1 MSEQVAVLRPPINAC
16 PLVWIIMGV
25 AGSGKTVVGR
35 LLSERLESDF
45 LEGDR
50 RHPSANIVKM
60 LSQSPLQDEDRHQW
74 LREIEDDIQRA
85 IERNR
90 ETVLTCSAL
99 KASYRKRLTSP
110 GRVQLV
116 WLNVP
121 PSELEQR
128 LTQRSNHYMKIEMLR
143 SQIATFEPIDPDD
156 DIMTVNGLLAPSE
169 VVDELLDKAIQ
180 RFPSMSK
187 SWWQRCIE

>member
-1 MSEQVAVLRPPINAC
+1 
-16 PLVWIIMGV
+16 MGV

-50 RHPSANIVKM
+50 RHPLPNIVKM
-60 LSQSPLQDEDRHQW
+60 FSQVPLQDEDRHQW
-74 LREIEDDIQRA
+74 LLEIEDDIRRA
-85 IERNR
+85 IDRNR
-90 ETVLTCSAL
+90 EIVLTCSAL
-99 KASYRKRLTSP
+99 KATYRRQLTSP

-121 PSELEQR
+121 TSELEQR
-128 LTQRSNHYMKIEMLR
+128 LTQRLNHYMKIEMLR
-143 SQIATFEPIDPDD
+143 SQIKTFEPINPEENV
-156 DIMTVNGLLAPSE
+156 ITVNGLMPPFE
-169 VVDELLDKAIQ
+169 VVDELLTKATQI
-180 RFPSMSK
+180 FPSMRK

>member
-1 MSEQVAVLRPPINAC
+1 MSNY

-50 RHPSANIVKM
+50 RHPSANLIKM
-60 LSQSPLQDEDRHQW
+60 LCQHPLQDENRRQW
-74 LREIEDDIQRA
+74 LLELEDDIRRA
-85 IERNR
+85 IDRNI

-99 KASYRKRLTSP
+99 RAIYRKQLTSP
-110 GRVQLV
+110 GRVQIV

-121 PSELEQR
+121 TSELERR
-128 LTQRSNHYMKIEMLR
+128 LAHRLNHYMKLEMLA
-143 SQIATFEPIDPDD
+143 SQIAAFESISPDEK
-156 DIMTVNGLLAPSE
+156 IITVDGLLRPVE
-169 VVDELLDKAIQ
+169 IVDEL
-180 RFPSMSK
+180 MSK
-187 SWWQRCIE
+187 VIQLFPIMQKPWWQRCIE

>member
-1 MSEQVAVLRPPINAC
+1 MNDC

-35 LLSERLESDF
+35 LLSERLEIDF

-50 RHPSANIVKM
+50 RHPLPNIVKM
-60 LSQSPLQDEDRHQW
+60 FSQIPLQDEDRHQW
-74 LREIEDDIQRA
+74 LLEIEDDIRRA
-85 IERNR
+85 IDRNR
-90 ETVLTCSAL
+90 EIVLTCSAL
-99 KASYRKRLTSP
+99 KVSYRRQLTSP

-116 WLNVP
+116 WLDVP
-121 PSELEQR
+121 TSELERR

-143 SQIATFEPIDPDD
+143 SQIATFEAINPEENVIS
-156 DIMTVNGLLAPSE
+156 VNGLLPPSE
-169 VVDELLDKAIQ
+169 VVDELLSKATQI
-180 RFPSMSK
+180 FPSISK